1 MTQKNNDQIIRETAY
16 YMWLDAGKPMGQPDA
31 FWYQAVMKVNGH
43 NKNPKR
49 LFNRRHSKV
58 R

>member
-43 NKNPKR
+43 HKKTIPS
-49 LFNRRHSKV
+49 RRSKV

>member
-1 MTQKNNDQIIRETAY
+1 MTQNNEQIIRETAY

-43 NKNPKR
+43 HKKNISS
-49 LFNRRHSKV
+49 LNRRKSKV

>member
-1 MTQKNNDQIIRETAY
+1 MTRNNEQIIRETAY

-43 NKNPKR
+43 HKKPTPP
-49 LFNRRHSKV
+49 LNRRSSKI

>member
-31 FWYQAVMKVNGH
+31 FWYQAVMKVNGC
-43 NKNPKR
+43 NKKNMPS
-49 LFNRRHSKV
+49 LNRRRSKV

>member
-1 MTQKNNDQIIRETAY
+1 MTQNNEQMIRETAY

-31 FWYQAVMKVNGH
+31 FWYQAVMKVNGRH
-43 NKNPKR
+43 KKLSPT
-49 LFNRRHSKV
+49 LNRRRSKI

>member
-1 MTQKNNDQIIRETAY
+1 MTQNNEQIIRETAY
-16 YMWLDAGKPMGQPDA
+16 YMWLDAGKPMGQPDT

-43 NKNPKR
+43 NKKR
-49 LFNRRHSKV
+49 MTSFNRRQSKI

>member
-1 MTQKNNDQIIRETAY
+1 MTNNNEQVIRETAY

-43 NKNPKR
+43 HKKPTATFNK
-49 LFNRRHSKV
+49 RRSKT

>member
-1 MTQKNNDQIIRETAY
+1 MTQNNEQMIRETAY

-31 FWYQAVMKVNGH
+31 FWYQAVMKVNERH
-43 NKNPKR
+43 KKPTAS
-49 LFNRRHSKV
+49 FNRRRSKT

>member
-1 MTQKNNDQIIRETAY
+1 MTQKNNEQIIRETAY

-31 FWYQAVMKVNGH
+31 FWYQAIMKVNGH
-43 NKNPKR
+43 DKKSLP
-49 LFNRRHSKV
+49 LSRRRSKV

>member
-1 MTQKNNDQIIRETAY
+1 MTHNNEQVIRETAY

-31 FWYQAVMKVNGH
+31 FWYQAIMKVNGH
-43 NKNPKR
+43 HKKTTATFNK
-49 LFNRRHSKV
+49 RRSKT

>member
-1 MTQKNNDQIIRETAY
+1 MTQNNEQIIRETAY

-31 FWYQAVMKVNGH
+31 FWYQAITKINGH
-43 NKNPKR
+43 KKKAISALDKR
-49 LFNRRHSKV
+49 RSKV

>member
-1 MTQKNNDQIIRETAY
+1 MTQNNEQIIRETAY

-31 FWYQAVMKVNGH
+31 FWYQAVMKVNGNH
-43 NKNPKR
+43 KKNMAS
-49 LFNRRHSKV
+49 LNRRRSKV

>member
-1 MTQKNNDQIIRETAY
+1 MTQNNEQIIREMAY

-31 FWYQAVMKVNGH
+31 FWYQAVMKVNGKPK
-43 NKNPKR
+43 KNIAS
-49 LFNRRHSKV
+49 LNRRRSKT